1 MAFDE
6 MSGDAPAYGANVR
19 ESYRG
24 LARWL
29 AEAPEGLLQ
38 ARSRQAELF
47 FRRMGITFAVYG
59 DAESSERLI
68 PFDVAPRI
76 IGASEW
82 AGLEA
87 GLIQRVRAINLF
99 LADIYG
105 PQECLKAGVLPAE
118 LVLTNPHYAPEMQ
131 GRRPPRGVWV
141 QNAGIDLVRTGED
154 DFYVLE
160 DNSRTP
166 TGVSYML
173 ENREMMMRLFPDLFA
188 EHRIRPVE
196 TYTDMLLQ
204 SLRASAPASAG
215 PDRRSLTRFGWR
227 RHSAAPFFA
236 ALEPRRS

>member
-6 MSGDAPAYGANVR
+6 MSGDAAAYGADVR

-38 ARSRQAELF
+38 SRSRQAELF

-68 PFDVAPRI
+68 PFDVVPRI
-76 IGASEW
+76 IGAAEW

-87 GLIQRVRAINLF
+87 GLVQRVRAINLF

-105 PQECLKAGVLPAE
+105 PQECLKAGVLPSE

-131 GRRPPRGVWV
+131 GRRPPRG
-141 QNAGIDLVRTGED
+141 AGCVAP
-154 DFYVLE
+154 
-160 DNSRTP
+160 SR
-166 TGVSYML
+166 S
-173 ENREMMMRLFPDLFA
+173 
-188 EHRIRPVE
+188 
-196 TYTDMLLQ
+196 
-204 SLRASAPASAG
+204 RARRACWQRSS
-215 PDRRSLTRFGWR
+215 RRSCRAQPSRCR
-227 RHSAAPFFA
+227 RGVP
-236 ALEPRRS
+236 LRRQ